1 MPATT
6 VQIRNVR
13 GTSLAIGASGART
26 VTIDRAASA
35 GGMGLGFNGGE
46 LLLLAL
52 GACFSNDVFRE
63 AAKLNVNVHDVRVQV
78 SADWG
83 GDPMVAQNIMMSVE
97 VEADAEHEVI
107 RELIEHTNRVAEI
120 PNTLRLGAPVKLH
133 LATRRAKSE

>member
-13 GTSLAIGASGART
+13 GTSLAIGAAGNRT
-26 VTIDRAASA
+26 VTIDRAISA

-63 AAKLNVNVHDVRVQV
+63 AAKLGITVHDVHVEV

-83 GDPMVAQNIMMSVE
+83 GEPVIAQNINMSVE
-97 VEADAEHEVI
+97 VEADAEDEVI
-107 RELIEHTNRVAEI
+107 RNLIEHTNRVAEI
-120 PNTLRLGAPVKLH
+120 PNTLRLSAPVKLH
-133 LATRRAKSE
+133 LATKRAQKE